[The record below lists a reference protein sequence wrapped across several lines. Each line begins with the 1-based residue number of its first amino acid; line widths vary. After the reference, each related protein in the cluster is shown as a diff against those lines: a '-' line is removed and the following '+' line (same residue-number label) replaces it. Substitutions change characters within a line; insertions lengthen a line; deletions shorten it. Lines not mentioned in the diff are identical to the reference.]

1 MTSLP
6 VKRPRTRGK
15 KGIVGSRW
23 VKTAD
28 QWEKIDRGLKV
39 GKNRG
44 PVEKRDGGLKGK
56 ETRGENA
63 GSKVQSPSGGTGVIL
78 GKQHEL
84 KKLIFI
90 NLFFY
95 KNVFLSV
102 P

>member
-1 MTSLP
+1 
-6 VKRPRTRGK
+6 
-15 KGIVGSRW
+15 VGSRW

-28 QWEKIDRGLKV
+28 QWKKGMAGSRGRK
-39 GKNRG
+39 
-44 PVEKRDGGLKGK
+44 PA
-56 ETRGENA
+56 GENA